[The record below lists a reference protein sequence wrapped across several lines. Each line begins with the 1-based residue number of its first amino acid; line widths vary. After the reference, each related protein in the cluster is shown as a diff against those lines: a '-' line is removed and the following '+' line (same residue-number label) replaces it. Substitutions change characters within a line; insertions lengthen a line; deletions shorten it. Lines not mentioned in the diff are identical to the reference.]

1 MRKLLFTVF
10 TVLLLILTGCGSGMR
25 FKIAGN
31 YLEYNGGTTLYHY
44 DKDYYLLET
53 LRSEGDEVIWD
64 NTHYRTLVLDYTLS
78 GLKDGEEMSITI
90 KHFRPT
96 RHFEFDLR

>member
-1 MRKLLFTVF
+1 MRTIFSLLVTY
-10 TVLLLILTGCGSGMR
+10 TE
-25 FKIAGN
+25 AGD

-53 LRSEGDEVIWD
+53 LRSEGDGVIWD

-78 GLKDGEEMSITI
+78 GLKDGEEMSITF
-90 KHFRPT
+90 KQFRPT